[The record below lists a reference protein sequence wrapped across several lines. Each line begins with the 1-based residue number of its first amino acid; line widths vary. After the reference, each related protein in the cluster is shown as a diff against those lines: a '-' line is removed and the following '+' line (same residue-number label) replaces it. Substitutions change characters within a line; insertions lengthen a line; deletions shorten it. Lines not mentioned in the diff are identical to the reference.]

1 MKITTLILIVVLET
15 VAFAQPSAEDLYSQG
30 EEAFNRHDYATA
42 IGKWQASYDL
52 SHEPLLLFNLAH
64 AYRLSGDCPRALKA
78 YKRFV
83 AADPLAQE
91 HALAVQLS
99 QEMED
104 KCGAPTPPATEQQ
117 PSPPNTSTRSA
128 FASTTHEDRPA
139 RTGSALK
146 ISGMLLGGASV
157 LTIATGLYLG
167 HNAQSIGDE
176 VTDACRVSC
185 DWAAWK
191 DRDAKGQRYAT
202 IGRGL
207 VVGGA
212 VGIAGST
219 VLYYL
224 GIRQGSLTIEPSAR
238 GGGAAVSWSGSW

>member
-1 MKITTLILIVVLET
+1 MKITTVILIVVLET

-42 IGKWQASYDL
+42 IDKWQASYDL

-64 AYRLSGDCPRALKA
+64 AYRLSGDCPRALKE

-91 HALAVQLS
+91 HALAMKLS

-104 KCGAPTPPATEQQ
+104 KCGAPTPATGHQ
-117 PSPPNTSTRSA
+117 PSTPDEITRSA
-128 FASTTHEDRPA
+128 FAPTTHEDRQG

-146 ISGMLLGGASV
+146 ISGLLLGGVSV

-176 VTDACRVSC
+176 VTAACRVSC

-191 DRDAKGQRYAT
+191 DSDAKGQRYAT

-212 VGIAGST
+212 VGIAGSA

-224 GIRQGSLTIEPSAR
+224 GIHQGSLTIEPSAR